1 METRN
6 IEPDIILELN
16 DIRQELASIK
26 DIFVRRLN
34 DDKQKA
40 KLIDSLAAVSS
51 YSCIEPFLSDIF
63 LLLDRLESRDD
74 EFVTSVYEEL
84 YDIIHRRGV
93 DRIEVTE
100 EFDPARQRAVK
111 CIFDSDAE
119 GVRVTKVQRNGYM
132 FSGTVVRPAD
142 VIINAPPKNDTG

>member
-16 DIRQELASIK
+16 DIRRELASIK

-40 KLIDSLAAVSS
+40 KLIDSLVAVSS

-111 CIFDSDAE
+111 CIFDSDTE
-119 GVRVTKVQRNGYM
+119 RVRVTKVQRNGYM
-132 FSGTVVRPAD
+132 FSGNVVRPAY